1 MIRYFFLVVKLLIEI
16 DIGYLEKKDKLGEA
30 LVVCFFFKGS
40 IGGLLIES

>member
-30 LVVCFFFKGS
+30 LVVCFFF
-40 IGGLLIES
+40 